1 MKRECPW
8 CKTKAK
14 NASQFFCVECGG
26 KMPPEKPPKNAK
38 SWLRR
43 WWSGELREDR
53 KIQRL
58 RAARDRL
65 RAELEPANGQLD
77 AMRSRAETLKQD
89 AVKSEDAERRQ
100 QIAVELSRVR
110 RDIASAS
117 GLSRVRS
124 NQLKS
129 IESAVHNLEVIRAAD
144 REDLPNSEELIEI
157 ASQAEERVEQLAEM
171 GSLGASLTNAGMA
184 DLADDEES
192 VLAEIETARAGVRV
206 TELSDEDTDS
216 ETVTVPAESLSKTL
230 SPSACR
236 DAAVAAKE
244 ASRGFG
250 WLLSLEPGKTD
261 AQIERSERRRS
272 DARDTDSD

>member
-110 RDIASAS
+110 RSRTRAWRTSPTTRSRCWRRLKPRERASA
-117 GLSRVRS
+117 
-124 NQLKS
+124 
-129 IESAVHNLEVIRAAD
+129 
-144 REDLPNSEELIEI
+144 
-157 ASQAEERVEQLAEM
+157 
-171 GSLGASLTNAGMA
+171 
-184 DLADDEES
+184 
-192 VLAEIETARAGVRV
+192 
-206 TELSDEDTDS
+206 
-216 ETVTVPAESLSKTL
+216 
-230 SPSACR
+230 
-236 DAAVAAKE
+236 
-244 ASRGFG
+244 
-250 WLLSLEPGKTD
+250 
-261 AQIERSERRRS
+261 
-272 DARDTDSD
+272 